1 MENATV
7 TKNDRVGLLVSL
19 VDEAFNRNAWHGPT
33 LWGALRG
40 VTSEQ
45 AAWRP
50 APDRHNIWEIAVHAA
65 YWKHMVRRRIT
76 GDRRL
81 RFPLRGKDWFVR
93 PAAAGESDWHAD
105 LGLLRNAH
113 RELRTLVADLSPAD
127 LAGDRAGERRAHMIR
142 GSAAHDVYHAGQIQL
157 LKRLNH
163 AG

>member
-81 RFPLRGKDWFVR
+81 RFPLRGKDWFV
-93 PAAAGESDWHAD
+93 
-105 LGLLRNAH
+105 
-113 RELRTLVADLSPAD
+113 
-127 LAGDRAGERRAHMIR
+127 
-142 GSAAHDVYHAGQIQL
+142 
-157 LKRLNH
+157 
-163 AG
+163 